1 MRMKIVGGPHDGQEW
16 EVRSESYIVLVKV
29 QPPRTYL
36 TYDQEDPSPIDG
48 TTAKIVYT
56 VRRLHSRHPDDLI
69 EEFCFLAPVGM
80 TDMEAI
86 KHQFSK

>member
-29 QPPRTYL
+29 QPAL

-48 TTAKIVYT
+48 TTAKTIYT
-56 VRRLHSRHPDDLI
+56 VRRLRSHHPDDLI
-69 EEFCFLAPVGM
+69 EEFCFLSPIGM